1 LPGAGVVD
9 DPDPL
14 VLPVPVLALVP
25 VPVPVPVFEVDEPV
39 DEVDPASVLE
49 VEPFDGWPVPV
60 VVVEV
65 VGDTVEVPVEVDEP
79 SVRSSTVESVPARF
93 GAAPPPPIIVDVP
106 PVG

>member
-14 VLPVPVLALVP
+14 VLPVPVP
-25 VPVPVPVFEVDEPV
+25 VLVPVPVFEVDEPV

-49 VEPFDGWPVPV
+49 VEPFGWPVAV